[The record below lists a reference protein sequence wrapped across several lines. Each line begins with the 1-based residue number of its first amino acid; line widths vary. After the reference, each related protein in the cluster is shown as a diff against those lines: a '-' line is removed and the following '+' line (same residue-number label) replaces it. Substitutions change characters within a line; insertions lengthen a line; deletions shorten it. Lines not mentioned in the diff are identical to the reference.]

1 MTDGTVQIERP
12 ELELPPSA
20 PSVRITAGVGSANQK
35 TWNVR
40 RPVTLIG
47 SSRPAHIALHDHDV
61 TKAHCVIVNTGK
73 DVLLKDLHTASGTQC
88 NNIPVDL
95 IALKDGDVITVG
107 GTRIQIAIRSIDT
120 DAQKDDSGCGMEFI
134 EPTKF
139 PQPVAVRLE
148 HTDSIW
154 QIEDAVVLLGRHS
167 NAGIRIDHAD
177 VSTRHALFFMCNDEP
192 AVFDLGSR
200 TGVGVNGNPCAVSAL
215 CTGDRVSIGP
225 MLLAIGAVQAPAVDV
240 ATIEIPRKG
249 FAALKNPNAPETPVT
264 QAPPAETPGA
274 PVGQPPTAAAQDVR
288 SLAPVPPIPRPAA
301 PADAP
306 PQPSSGLAQIEEEL
320 GKLQGSI
327 SDSWDRLNRWQSQ
340 LREDAE
346 KLSKQGA
353 DLSARETELDAKD
366 AALRG
371 QLHDLTRYHEQITAR
386 ERELAAQLARIQ
398 AEQDKLTAAQTDL
411 VNRESEIARR
421 TDELQRREHVLAQ
434 RWARLLASSCPHCS
448 KPLRPTGGKDD
459 ASG

>member
-73 DVLLKDLHTASGTQC
+73 DVLLKDLHTSSGTQC
-88 NNIPVDL
+88 NNNPVDL
-95 IALKDGDVITVG
+95 VALKDGDVITVG
-107 GTRIQIAIRSIDT
+107 GTRIQIAIRSTDA
-120 DAQKDDSGCGMEFI
+120 DAQKDDSGCGMEFV

-139 PQPVAVRLE
+139 PQPIAVRLE
-148 HTDSIW
+148 HTDNTW

-177 VSTRHALFFMCNDEP
+177 VSTRHALVFMCNNEP

-225 MLLAIGAVQAPAVDV
+225 LLLAIGAVQAPAVDV
-240 ATIEIPRKG
+240 ATIEIPRKN
-249 FAALKNPNAPETPVT
+249 FAARTSPNTAEPPVT
-264 QAPPAETPGA
+264 LAADTPGTTPA
-274 PVGQPPTAAAQDVR
+274 SPSPGNPQDVR
-288 SLAPVPPIPRPAA
+288 AVAPPPMPRPAA
-301 PADAP
+301 PGEAG
-306 PQPSSGLAQIEEEL
+306 PSPSAGLAHIEEEL

-327 SDSWDRLNRWQSQ
+327 SDSWERLNRWQTQ

-346 KLSKQGA
+346 KLNKQGA

-398 AEQDKLTAAQTDL
+398 SEQDKLTAAQADL
-411 VNRESEIARR
+411 VKRESEIARR

-434 RWARLLASSCPHCS
+434 RWARLLAATCPHCG
-448 KPLRPTGGKDD
+448 KALRPAGGKDE
-459 ASG
+459 SGG